1 MIFSARSLDNDY
13 YKSAMFL
20 FHLIILRH
28 PSRPWTLATVI
39 CITGN
44 THFCLVLYPLLL
56 SRSTFS
62 GYGRLT
68 PTSKERKLLSHCV
81 QYHLTEPQE
90 SWINLAILDQLNMQD
105 TMKTFGCIF
114 KPWARGIFFDIVVD
128 DGDEEVE
135 LPKNPITKLPP
146 TELDN
151 WSKYVV
157 FFVDG
162 QSLWN

>member
-1 MIFSARSLDNDY
+1 
-13 YKSAMFL
+13 
-20 FHLIILRH
+20 
-28 PSRPWTLATVI
+28 
-39 CITGN
+39 
-44 THFCLVLYPLLL
+44 
-56 SRSTFS
+56 
-62 GYGRLT
+62 
-68 PTSKERKLLSHCV
+68 
-81 QYHLTEPQE
+81 
-90 SWINLAILDQLNMQD
+90 
-105 TMKTFGCIF
+105 MKTFACIF

-128 DGDEEVE
+128 DGDEVE